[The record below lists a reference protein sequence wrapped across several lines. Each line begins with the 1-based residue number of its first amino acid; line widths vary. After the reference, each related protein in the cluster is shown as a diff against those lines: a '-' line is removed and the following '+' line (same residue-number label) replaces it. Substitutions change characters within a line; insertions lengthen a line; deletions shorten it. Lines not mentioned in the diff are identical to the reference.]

1 MEPPHNPST
10 DDERAAEQFAQS
22 VVENPVE
29 AFRAMQ
35 ELQNQVRQH
44 DVATP
49 SPSPSTVPSPSA
61 YIGLDPQ
68 SLAAIAQ
75 IVAQTLNNQPP
86 PVVQLPANPV
96 AAPIAPRSEK
106 LPDIP
111 EYEGDKDRL
120 DAWEQS
126 LIQRMDVNDDRYPS
140 HRAKIAYA
148 ESRLTIGKKAHNLM
162 GQYRVNDLCTISTF
176 ADWRHKLRHCCGN
189 PFESEDARLYLRETL
204 KQGTDSFAD
213 YYNLFYQKKER
224 SLMEDSSLI
233 DCLKRNVNYSTQ
245 VAAFSW
251 RNPDGTRPFTFHQWV
266 QAFSDTD
273 EELQQLKHRQPRSA
287 PAVVPSA
294 KAKGAPT
301 STSNPLGS
309 RVVTPVTVAPTV
321 SSSLPPSSLGEPMD
335 LSSAIAIVQG
345 KTLAVPEIK
354 DICNKWK
361 LCYYCKL
368 QHPGKTAKECPNK
381 KPSTLRIMNAY
392 DGDVVSIDEGVS
404 LSVGKV

>member
-29 AFRAMQ
+29 AFRAMR

-44 DVATP
+44 DIAT
-49 SPSPSTVPSPSA
+49 PSPSTVPSPPS
-61 YIGLDPQ
+61 YLGLDPQ

-86 PVVQLPANPV
+86 PVIQLPANPV
-96 AAPIAPRSEK
+96 AATIAPRSEK

-126 LIQRMDVNDDRYPS
+126 LNGDRYPS

-162 GQYRVNDLCTISTF
+162 GQYRVNGLCTISTF

-251 RNPDGTRPFTFHQWV
+251 RNPDGTRPSTFHQWV

-287 PAVVPSA
+287 SAAVPST
-294 KAKGAPT
+294 KIKSAPA
-301 STSNPLGS
+301 STSKPWGS
-309 RVVTPVTVAPTV
+309 KAVTPVTVVPTV
-321 SSSLPPSSLGEPMD
+321 SSSPPPS
-335 LSSAIAIVQG
+335 
-345 KTLAVPEIK
+345 
-354 DICNKWK
+354 
-361 LCYYCKL
+361 
-368 QHPGKTAKECPNK
+368 
-381 KPSTLRIMNAY
+381 
-392 DGDVVSIDEGVS
+392 VSQWT
-404 LSVGKV
+404 